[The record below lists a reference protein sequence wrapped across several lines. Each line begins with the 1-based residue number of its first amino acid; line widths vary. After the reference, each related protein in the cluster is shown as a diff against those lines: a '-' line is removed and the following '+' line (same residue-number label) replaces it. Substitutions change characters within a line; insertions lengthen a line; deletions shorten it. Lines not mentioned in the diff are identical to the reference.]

1 MAGVLLKIGAEALVT
16 MYTVVARTSLF
27 SPMVQSAFRAIVIPM
42 AILPFV
48 PFFGSYIFTSRWI
61 ILGIINALH
70 IISSLEG
77 FKVLPT
83 GPAVTIYFT
92 YPLLA
97 VFLSYLLLGRELG
110 VSSLLGILLAFSGV
124 ILLNYNTKETALLDK
139 ESSVSMNLTGIGWIL
154 ISAITQA
161 LLYIFVISGDKVYDN
176 HYLLIM
182 SLYFW
187 AGIAGAIYLFTNV
200 DFYSKHQEVGQK
212 KQEPSLFSM
221 SSLYLVFANL
231 VFGVGGMILLH
242 GTARIIPAA
251 QYNAL
256 SYIGVLFGYIY
267 GILQGD
273 GIRGK
278 DIIASVLVIAGSLFG
293 GLS

>member
-1 MAGVLLKIGAEALVT
+1 MADTFLKITAEALVT
-16 MYTVVARTSLF
+16 MYTVVARTSDF
-27 SPMVQSAFRAIVIPM
+27 SPMVQSAFRTIVIPL

-48 PFFGSYIFTSRWI
+48 PFFSSHIFSSRWI
-61 ILGIINALH
+61 LAGIVNIIH
-70 IISSLEG
+70 IISSFEG
-77 FKVLPT
+77 FRILPT

-92 YPLLA
+92 YPLIG
-97 VFLSYLLLGRELG
+97 VFLSYLFLGRNIG
-110 VSSLLGILLAFSGV
+110 VSSFIGILLAFIGV
-124 ILLNYNTKETALLDK
+124 IILNYNSKEKSLLKK
-139 ESSVSMNLTGIGWIL
+139 ESSVSINMTGIGWIF

-161 LLYIFVISGDKVYDN
+161 LLYLIVISGDNTYDN

-187 AGIAGAIYLFTNV
+187 AGILGAIYLFTQV
-200 DFYSKHQEVGQK
+200 PFYSETSKDGQ
-212 KQEPSLFSM
+212 QPGIFSM
-221 SSLYLVFANL
+221 SSLYLVIANL

-242 GTARIIPAA
+242 GTARVIPTG

-273 GIRGK
+273 GLRGK
-278 DIIASVLVIAGSLFG
+278 DIIASLIIIFGSFFG

>member
-1 MAGVLLKIGAEALVT
+1 MAAVLLKIGAEALVT
-16 MYTVVARTSLF
+16 MYTVVARTSLL

-97 VFLSYLLLGRELG
+97 VFLSYLLLGRDLG
-110 VSSLLGILLAFSGV
+110 VSSLLGILLALSGV

-161 LLYIFVISGDKVYDN
+161 LFT
-176 HYLLIM
+176 YL
-182 SLYFW
+182 
-187 AGIAGAIYLFTNV
+187 
-200 DFYSKHQEVGQK
+200 
-212 KQEPSLFSM
+212 
-221 SSLYLVFANL
+221 
-231 VFGVGGMILLH
+231 
-242 GTARIIPAA
+242 
-251 QYNAL
+251 
-256 SYIGVLFGYIY
+256 
-267 GILQGD
+267 
-273 GIRGK
+273 
-278 DIIASVLVIAGSLFG
+278 
-293 GLS
+293 